1 MMDNRAA
8 KTALDPMVI
17 VAVEQNFPQGC
28 RLIRDDVAYRFLP
41 LGLRLLVKL
50 TRFSPIRGL
59 LTLSSERRARG
70 VWGGIASRK
79 RYIDDRLTEAL
90 GSEIDAVVNL
100 GAGLDT
106 RAYRLPALSTLSVFE
121 VDLPENIADKRH
133 VLHQVYGKIP
143 DHVTL
148 VPLDLEHQDLE
159 SVLTSHGYQIQQK
172 SFFIWEAVTQYLTES
187 GVRKTFSFLA
197 KANPGSKL
205 VFTYIR
211 KDFIDGVASY
221 GSGALYKAF
230 RVEEQLW
237 RFGMVP
243 ELVGAFLNDY
253 DWKELEQA
261 GSHEYIAQYVKPS
274 GRLLQ
279 ISEIERAVY
288 AEKM

>member
-1 MMDNRAA
+1 
-8 KTALDPMVI
+8 
-17 VAVEQNFPQGC
+17 
-28 RLIRDDVAYRFLP
+28 
-41 LGLRLLVKL
+41 
-50 TRFSPIRGL
+50 
-59 LTLSSERRARG
+59 
-70 VWGGIASRK
+70 VWGGIACRK
-79 RYIDDRLTEAL
+79 RYIDDRLIEAL

-106 RAYRLPALSTLSVFE
+106 RAYRPPALSTLSVFE
-121 VDLPENIADKRH
+121 VDLPENISHKRH
-133 VLHQVYGKIP
+133 VLHQAYGRIP

-148 VPLDLEHQDLE
+148 VPLDFEHQDLE
-159 SVLTSHGYQIQQK
+159 RVLTSHGYQIQQK
-172 SFFIWEAVTQYLTES
+172 TFFIWEAVTQYLTER
-187 GVRKTFSFLA
+187 GVRKIFSFLA
-197 KANPGSKL
+197 KANPGSKF

-230 RVEEQLW
+230 RVKEQLW

-243 ELVGAFLNDY
+243 EQVGAFLKEY

-274 GRLLQ
+274 GRTLP

>member
-1 MMDNRAA
+1 
-8 KTALDPMVI
+8 
-17 VAVEQNFPQGC
+17 
-28 RLIRDDVAYRFLP
+28 
-41 LGLRLLVKL
+41 
-50 TRFSPIRGL
+50 
-59 LTLSSERRARG
+59 
-70 VWGGIASRK
+70 VWGGIACRK
-79 RYIDDRLTEAL
+79 RYIDDRLIEAL

-106 RAYRLPALSTLSVFE
+106 RAYRPPALSTLSVFE
-121 VDLPENIADKRH
+121 VDLPENISHKRH
-133 VLHQVYGKIP
+133 VLHQVYGRIP

-148 VPLDLEHQDLE
+148 VPLDFEHQDLE
-159 SVLTSHGYQIQQK
+159 RVLTSHGYQIQQK
-172 SFFIWEAVTQYLTES
+172 TFFIWEAVTQYLTER
-187 GVRKTFSFLA
+187 GVRKIFSFLA
-197 KANPGSKL
+197 KANPGSKF

-230 RVEEQLW
+230 RVKEQLW

-243 ELVGAFLNDY
+243 EQVGAFLKEY

-261 GSHEYIAQYVKPS
+261 GSHEYIAQYVKP
-274 GRLLQ
+274 RRTLP

>member
-1 MMDNRAA
+1 MMESRSA
-8 KTALDPMVI
+8 KTALGPMVI
-17 VAVEQNFPQGC
+17 VAVEQNFPQGN

-41 LGLRLLVKL
+41 LGIRSLAKL

-59 LTLSSERRARG
+59 LIWSSERRARG
-70 VWGGIASRK
+70 VWGGIACRK
-79 RYIDDRLTEAL
+79 RYIDDRLIEAL

-106 RAYRLPALSTLSVFE
+106 LAYRPPALSTLSVFE
-121 VDLPENIADKRH
+121 VDLPENISHKRH
-133 VLHQVYGKIP
+133 VLHQVYGRIP

-148 VPLDLEHQDLE
+148 VPLDFEHQDLE
-159 SVLTSHGYQIQQK
+159 RVLTSHGYQIQQK
-172 SFFIWEAVTQYLTES
+172 SFFIWEAVTQYLTER
-187 GVRKTFSFLA
+187 GVRKVFSFLA
-197 KANPGSKL
+197 KANPGSKF

-230 RVEEQLW
+230 RVKEQLW

-243 ELVGAFLNDY
+243 EQVGAFLKEY

-274 GRLLQ
+274 GRTLP